1 MHYICRRCARCLIQP
16 WRLTVTGSKWFVA
29 GRIAQS
35 KTNYWRRLSVLFGG
49 MARAEDTLI
58 RYRCLPRQLPY
69 VMVRVEN
76 LGGLLGGTPRVKE
89 QAILSKDSKEG

>member
-1 MHYICRRCARCLIQP
+1 
-16 WRLTVTGSKWFVA
+16 
-29 GRIAQS
+29 
-35 KTNYWRRLSVLFGG
+35 